1 MGGLAIMDDEYC
13 PVCLG
18 HAPEFIG
25 NTTSGQGVYLCLTCH
40 SFYGV
45 KTDTED
51 AWILGAEGLR

>member
-1 MGGLAIMDDEYC
+1 MDDEYC
-13 PVCLG
+13 PACLG

-25 NTTSGQGVYLCLTCH
+25 NTSSGQGVYLCLTCH